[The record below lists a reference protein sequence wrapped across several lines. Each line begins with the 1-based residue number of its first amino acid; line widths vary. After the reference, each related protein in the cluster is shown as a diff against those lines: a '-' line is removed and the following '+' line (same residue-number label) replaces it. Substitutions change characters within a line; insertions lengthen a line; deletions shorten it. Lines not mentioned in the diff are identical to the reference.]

1 MSSAAENTSASQS
14 SASQTVVVSQRP
26 TKTPHDHPRSSLEQ
40 PRQRRRLD
48 PEDDETVVA
57 TPAATGSGSGSS
69 SQARAEL
76 FKDNRH
82 GGDDMGSEYT
92 ASSSTEEDDEDNNT
106 PVPSKRSRGSARLR
120 MKAVR
125 DSSPPSRSRSLGPV
139 SEGSVAFRGKKP
151 SLARSVMVC
160 VPKRV
165 TPSKRRISNVPA
177 SQKLTNKPAY
187 RSPSAG
193 GPRDLIKRLRE
204 YKPRISAGSPDQRA
218 TGSQPASGQP
228 TTIPASAGR
237 VLLTPPKPQ
246 VTGAGSVKSPEDD
259 GSAAVMQFLAG
270 IGLGQS
276 HFQILIQEGI
286 RTQQDLDGLRQ
297 MEKDSIAELGDVL
310 RARGFTAFEFS
321 KVEYAISKKKN

>member
-82 GGDDMGSEYT
+82 GGDDIGSEYT
-92 ASSSTEEDDEDNNT
+92 ASSSTEDDEDNNT

-125 DSSPPSRSRSLGPV
+125 DSCEMFKPFTTSSGWSDAFSEKLRRLALARSGRFRRALWRSAGKNPRSLG
-139 SEGSVAFRGKKP
+139 A
-151 SLARSVMVC
+151 
-160 VPKRV
+160 
-165 TPSKRRISNVPA
+165 
-177 SQKLTNKPAY
+177 
-187 RSPSAG
+187 
-193 GPRDLIKRLRE
+193 
-204 YKPRISAGSPDQRA
+204 
-218 TGSQPASGQP
+218 
-228 TTIPASAGR
+228 
-237 VLLTPPKPQ
+237 
-246 VTGAGSVKSPEDD
+246 
-259 GSAAVMQFLAG
+259 
-270 IGLGQS
+270 
-276 HFQILIQEGI
+276 
-286 RTQQDLDGLRQ
+286 
-297 MEKDSIAELGDVL
+297 
-310 RARGFTAFEFS
+310 
-321 KVEYAISKKKN
+321 

>member
-14 SASQTVVVSQRP
+14 SASETVVVSQRP

-57 TPAATGSGSGSS
+57 TPAATGSGSGSGSGSS

-125 DSSPPSRSRSLGPV
+125 DSCEMFKPFTTSSGWSDAFSEKLRRLALARSGRFRRALWRSAGKNPRSLG
-139 SEGSVAFRGKKP
+139 A
-151 SLARSVMVC
+151 
-160 VPKRV
+160 
-165 TPSKRRISNVPA
+165 
-177 SQKLTNKPAY
+177 
-187 RSPSAG
+187 
-193 GPRDLIKRLRE
+193 
-204 YKPRISAGSPDQRA
+204 
-218 TGSQPASGQP
+218 
-228 TTIPASAGR
+228 
-237 VLLTPPKPQ
+237 
-246 VTGAGSVKSPEDD
+246 
-259 GSAAVMQFLAG
+259 
-270 IGLGQS
+270 
-276 HFQILIQEGI
+276 
-286 RTQQDLDGLRQ
+286 
-297 MEKDSIAELGDVL
+297 
-310 RARGFTAFEFS
+310 
-321 KVEYAISKKKN
+321 